1 MVGLGG
7 ILGLIISVSQLIK
20 FDMTLF
26 YIIIILIAGLVGS
39 ARLIL
44 DEHKPYQLYLGFL
57 LGFIV
62 QISLFLGLQK
72 IIFA

>member
-1 MVGLGG
+1 
-7 ILGLIISVSQLIK
+7 
-20 FDMTLF
+20 MTLF